1 MKKITVYADFDF
13 LPTPREIGTLGY
25 EHVRGRDHFV
35 FEYSR
40 QWLKHHGGL
49 LLSGDLMNVPSLQ
62 HPRGDDNVFGFVKDS
77 FPDRWG
83 RLLLDRRERLLAQS
97 ERRPARMLTD
107 YDYLAGIED
116 FTRMGG
122 IRYKEEGSDDYINA
136 GAEYLVPPIEELRAL
151 CDACLEVERAEER
164 NELPEQRWLDQ
175 LIDPGT
181 SLGGARP
188 KANVIDTDGTMY
200 VAKFP
205 SKKDLEN
212 TELIEHFAHRLAA
225 NAGINAAKTRTIRIT
240 KDRDLL
246 LSERFDRTKEGR
258 RIHFASAM
266 SLLGLDDGAGSNTG
280 NGYLDIVDF
289 ILRGC
294 TDVRQNLRELY
305 RRVAFNIMFG
315 NTDDHFR
322 NHGFLLTPKGWTL
335 SPAYDINPGT
345 KSHQC
350 LLIDAYTEQSD
361 INVLLSACESY
372 MLERQEA
379 AGIIEE
385 VRAAISDWRTTATTL
400 HVPINQLGAYSMR
413 WDELNA

>member
-1 MKKITVYADFDF
+1 MKKIIVYADFDF
-13 LPTPREIGTLGY
+13 LTSPEEIGTLGY
-25 EHVRGRDHFV
+25 EHVRGKDHFV

-40 QWLKHHGGL
+40 QWLKLHGGI

-62 HPRGDDNVFGFVKDS
+62 YPRGNDNVFGFVKDS
-77 FPDRWG
+77 FPDHWG
-83 RLLLDRRERLLAQS
+83 RLLLDRRERLTAQQ
-97 ERRPARMLTD
+97 EGRPKRMLTN
-107 YDYLAGIED
+107 YDYLIGIED
-116 FTRMGG
+116 VTRMGG
-122 IRYKEEGSDDYINA
+122 IRYKEEEGGDYIRSSSAGLLPTGRKNA
-136 GAEYLVPPIEELRAL
+136 SAKYLVPPIESLLAL
-151 CDACLEVERAEER
+151 CDACHEIELAEER

-188 KANVIDTDGTMY
+188 KANVVDTDGKLY
-200 VAKFP
+200 V
-205 SKKDLEN
+205 
-212 TELIEHFAHRLAA
+212 
-225 NAGINAAKTRTIRIT
+225 AKTRTIKIS

-246 LSERFDRTKEGR
+246 LSERFDRTAEGR

-266 SLLGLDDGAGSNTG
+266 SLLGLDDGAGSSTG

-305 RRVAFNIMFG
+305 RRVAFNVMFG

-322 NHGFLLTPKGWTL
+322 NHGFLLTQKGWTL
-335 SPAYDINPGT
+335 SPAYDINPGA

-350 LLIDAYTEQSD
+350 LLIDSYTEESD
-361 INVLLSACESY
+361 INVLLSASESY

-379 AGIIEE
+379 SEIIEE
-385 VRAAISDWRTTATTL
+385 VRSAIKDWRKTVTEL
-400 HVPINQLGAYSMR
+400 QIPLKLLESYSIR
-413 WDELNA
+413 WDEL

>member
-1 MKKITVYADFDF
+1 MKRITVYADFDF
-13 LPTPREIGTLGY
+13 LTSPQEIGILGY
-25 EHVRGRDHFV
+25 EHIRGKDHFV

-40 QWLKHHGGL
+40 EWLKHYGGI

-62 HPRGDDNVFGFVKDS
+62 HPRGNDNVFGFVKDS

-83 RLLLDRRERLLAQS
+83 RLLLDRRERLMAQS
-97 ERRPARMLTD
+97 EGRPKRALTN
-107 YDYLAGIED
+107 YDYLIGIED

-122 IRYKEEGSDDYINA
+122 IRYKREDSDDYINT
-136 GAEYLVPPIEELRAL
+136 GAKYLVPPIESLRAL
-151 CDACLEVERAEER
+151 CDACHEIELAEER

-188 KANVIDTDGTMY
+188 KANVVDTDGKLY

-205 SKKDLEN
+205 SKKDLDN
-212 TELIEHFAHRLAA
+212 TELFEHFSHRLAA
-225 NAGINAAKTRTIRIT
+225 KAGINVAKTRTIKIS
-240 KDRDLL
+240 KDRDIL
-246 LSERFDRTKEGR
+246 LSERFDRTKDGK

-266 SLLGLDDGAGSNTG
+266 SLLGLDDGAGSSTG

-289 ILRGC
+289 ILQGC

-335 SPAYDINPGT
+335 SPAYDINPSA

-350 LLIDAYTEQSD
+350 LLVDQYTEQSD
-361 INVLLSACESY
+361 INALFSASENY

-379 AGIIEE
+379 AEIIEE
-385 VRAAISDWRTTATTL
+385 VRAAIKDWRKIAAEL
-400 HVPINQLGAYSMR
+400 QISLKLLESYSMG
-413 WDELNA
+413 WDEL

>member
-1 MKKITVYADFDF
+1 MKRITVYAHFDF
-13 LPTPREIGTLGY
+13 LTSPQEIGILGY
-25 EHVRGRDHFV
+25 EHIRGKDHFV

-40 QWLKHHGGL
+40 EWLKHYGGI

-62 HPRGDDNVFGFVKDS
+62 HPRGNDNVFGFVKDS

-83 RLLLDRRERLLAQS
+83 RLLLDRRERLMAQS
-97 ERRPARMLTD
+97 EGRPKRALTN
-107 YDYLAGIED
+107 YDYLIGIED

-122 IRYKEEGSDDYINA
+122 IRYKREDSDDYINT
-136 GAEYLVPPIEELRAL
+136 GAKYLVPPIESLRAL
-151 CDACLEVERAEER
+151 CDACHEIELAEER

-188 KANVIDTDGTMY
+188 KANVVDTDGKLY

-205 SKKDLEN
+205 SKKDLDN
-212 TELIEHFAHRLAA
+212 TELFEHFSHRLAA
-225 NAGINAAKTRTIRIT
+225 KAGINVAKTRTIKIS
-240 KDRDLL
+240 KDRDIL
-246 LSERFDRTKEGR
+246 LSERFDRTKDGK

-266 SLLGLDDGAGSNTG
+266 SLLGLDDGAGSSTG

-289 ILRGC
+289 ILQGC

-335 SPAYDINPGT
+335 SPAYDINPSA

-350 LLIDAYTEQSD
+350 LLVDQYTEQSD
-361 INVLLSACESY
+361 INALFSASENY

-379 AGIIEE
+379 AEIIEE
-385 VRAAISDWRTTATTL
+385 VRAAIKDWRKIAAEL
-400 HVPINQLGAYSMR
+400 QISLKLLESYSMG
-413 WDELNA
+413 WDEL

>member
-1 MKKITVYADFDF
+1 MKRITVYADFDF
-13 LPTPREIGTLGY
+13 LSTPQEIGILGY
-25 EHVRGRDHFV
+25 EHVRGKGHFV

-40 QWLKHHGGL
+40 QWLKQHGGI

-62 HPRGDDNVFGFVKDS
+62 HPRGNDNVFGFVKDS

-83 RLLLDRRERLLAQS
+83 RLLLDRRERLTAQS
-97 ERRPARMLTD
+97 EGRPTRMLTN
-107 YDYLAGIED
+107 YDYLIGIED

-122 IRYKEEGSDDYINA
+122 IRYKEEDSDGYINA
-136 GAEYLVPPIEELRAL
+136 SDKYLVPPIESLRAL
-151 CDACLEVERAEER
+151 CDACHEIELAEER

-188 KANVIDTDGTMY
+188 KANVVDTDGTLY

-212 TELIEHFAHRLAA
+212 TELIEHFSHHLAA
-225 NAGINAAKTRTIRIT
+225 KAGIHVAKTRTIRIS
-240 KDRDLL
+240 KNRDLL
-246 LSERFDRTKEGR
+246 LSERFDRTKDGR

-266 SLLGLDDGAGSNTG
+266 SLLGLDDGADSSTG

-289 ILRGC
+289 ILHGC

-305 RRVAFNIMFG
+305 RRVAFNVMFG

-335 SPAYDINPGT
+335 SPAYDINPGA

-350 LLIDAYTEQSD
+350 LLIDSYTEQSD
-361 INVLLSACESY
+361 INALLSASENY

-379 AGIIEE
+379 AEIIEG
-385 VRAAISDWRTTATTL
+385 VRAAIKDWRMIATEL
-400 HVPINQLGAYSMR
+400 QIPIKQLAAYSMR
-413 WDELNA
+413 WEEL

>member
-13 LPTPREIGTLGY
+13 LSTTQEIGVLGY
-25 EHVRGRDHFV
+25 EHIRSKDHFV

-40 QWLKHHGGL
+40 QWLKQYGGI
-49 LLSGDLMNVPSLQ
+49 LLSGDLMSVPSLQ
-62 HPRGDDNVFGFVKDS
+62 HPRGNDNVFGFVKDS

-83 RLLLDRRERLLAQS
+83 RLLLDRRERLTAQS
-97 ERRPARMLTD
+97 EGRPKRMLTN
-107 YDYLAGIED
+107 YDYLIGIED

-122 IRYKEEGSDDYINA
+122 IRYKEEDSDGYINA
-136 GAEYLVPPIEELRAL
+136 STKYLVPPIESLCAL
-151 CDACLEVERAEER
+151 CDSCHEIELAEER

-188 KANVIDTDGTMY
+188 KANVVDTDGTLY

-212 TELIEHFAHRLAA
+212 TELIEHFSHQLAA
-225 NAGINAAKTRTIRIT
+225 KAGINVAKTRTIRIS

-246 LSERFDRTKEGR
+246 LSERFDRTKDGR
-258 RIHFASAM
+258 RVHFASAM
-266 SLLGLDDGAGSNTG
+266 SLLGFDDGAGSSTG

-289 ILRGC
+289 ILHGC

-305 RRVAFNIMFG
+305 RRVAFNVMFG

-350 LLIDAYTEQSD
+350 LLIDSYTEESD
-361 INVLLSACESY
+361 INVLLSASENY
-372 MLERQEA
+372 MLVRQEA
-379 AGIIEE
+379 TEIIEE
-385 VRAAISDWRTTATTL
+385 VRAVIKDWRKTATEL
-400 HVPINQLGAYSMR
+400 QISPILLEAYSMR
-413 WDELNA
+413 WEKL

>member
-13 LPTPREIGTLGY
+13 LSDAQEIGTLGY
-25 EHVRGRDHFV
+25 EHVRGKNHFV

-40 QWLKHHGGL
+40 DWLKQYGGI

-62 HPRGDDNVFGFVKDS
+62 HPRGNDNVFGFVKDS

-83 RLLLDRRERLLAQS
+83 RMLLDRRERLTAQS
-97 ERRPARMLTD
+97 EGRPTRMLTN
-107 YDYLAGIED
+107 YDYLIGIED

-122 IRYKEEGSDDYINA
+122 IRYKEEDSDGFINA
-136 GAEYLVPPIEELRAL
+136 SEKYLVPPIESLRAL
-151 CDACLEVERAEER
+151 CDACHEIELAEER
-164 NELPEQRWLDQ
+164 NELPERRWLDQ

-188 KANVIDTDGTMY
+188 KANVVDTDGTLY

-212 TELIEHFAHRLAA
+212 MELIEHFSHQLAA
-225 NAGINAAKTRTIRIT
+225 KAGIHVAKTRTIKIS
-240 KDRDLL
+240 KDCDLL
-246 LSERFDRTKEGR
+246 LSERFDRTKDGR

-266 SLLGLDDGAGSNTG
+266 SLLGLDDGAGSSTG

-294 TDVRQNLRELY
+294 TEVRQNLRELY
-305 RRVAFNIMFG
+305 RRVAFNVMFG

-335 SPAYDINPGT
+335 SPAYDINPGA

-350 LLIDAYTEQSD
+350 LLIDAYTEESD
-361 INVLLSACESY
+361 INALLSASENY

-379 AGIIEE
+379 AEIIEE
-385 VRAAISDWRTTATTL
+385 VRAVIKDWRKTATEQQIPL
-400 HVPINQLGAYSMR
+400 KLLGAYSVR
-413 WDELNA
+413 WDEL

>member
-1 MKKITVYADFDF
+1 MKRITVYADFDF
-13 LPTPREIGTLGY
+13 LSTPQEIGILGY
-25 EHVRGRDHFV
+25 EHVRGKDHFV

-40 QWLKHHGGL
+40 QWLKQHGGI

-62 HPRGDDNVFGFVKDS
+62 HPRGNDNVFGFVKDS

-83 RLLLDRRERLLAQS
+83 RLLLDRRERLTAQS
-97 ERRPARMLTD
+97 EGRPTRMLTN
-107 YDYLAGIED
+107 YDYLIGIED

-122 IRYKEEGSDDYINA
+122 IRYKEEDSDGYINA
-136 GAEYLVPPIEELRAL
+136 SDKYLVPPIESLRAL
-151 CDACLEVERAEER
+151 CDACHEIELAEER

-188 KANVIDTDGTMY
+188 KANVVDTDGTLY

-212 TELIEHFAHRLAA
+212 TELIEHFSHHLAA
-225 NAGINAAKTRTIRIT
+225 KAGIHVAKTRTIRIS

-246 LSERFDRTKEGR
+246 LSERFDRTKDGR

-266 SLLGLDDGAGSNTG
+266 SLLGLDDGADSSTG

-289 ILRGC
+289 ILHSC

-305 RRVAFNIMFG
+305 RRVAFNVMFG

-335 SPAYDINPGT
+335 SPAYDINPGA

-350 LLIDAYTEQSD
+350 LLIDSCTEQSD
-361 INVLLSACESY
+361 INALLSASENY

-379 AGIIEE
+379 AEIIEG
-385 VRAAISDWRTTATTL
+385 VRAAIKDWRKIATEL
-400 HVPINQLGAYSMR
+400 QIPIKQLSAYSMR
-413 WDELNA
+413 WEEL

>member
-1 MKKITVYADFDF
+1 MKRITVYADFDF
-13 LPTPREIGTLGY
+13 LSTPQEIGILGY
-25 EHVRGRDHFV
+25 EHVRGKDHFV
-35 FEYSR
+35 YEYSR
-40 QWLKHHGGL
+40 QWLKQYGGI

-62 HPRGDDNVFGFVKDS
+62 HPRANDNVFGFVKDS

-83 RLLLDRRERLLAQS
+83 RLLLDRRERLTAQS
-97 ERRPARMLTD
+97 EGRPTRMLTN
-107 YDYLAGIED
+107 YDYLIGIED

-122 IRYKEEGSDDYINA
+122 IRYKEEDSDDYINA
-136 GAEYLVPPIEELRAL
+136 SSKYLVPPIESLRAL
-151 CDACLEVERAEER
+151 CDACHEIELAEER

-188 KANVIDTDGTMY
+188 KANVVDADGTLY

-212 TELIEHFAHRLAA
+212 TELIEHFSHQLAVK
-225 NAGINAAKTRTIRIT
+225 AGIHVAKTRTIRIS

-246 LSERFDRTKEGR
+246 LSERFDRTKDGR

-266 SLLGLDDGAGSNTG
+266 SLLGLDDGAGCSTG

-305 RRVAFNIMFG
+305 RRVAFNVMFG

-335 SPAYDINPGT
+335 SPAYDINPGAN
-345 KSHQC
+345 SHQC
-350 LLIDAYTEQSD
+350 LLIDSYTEQSD
-361 INVLLSACESY
+361 INALLSASENY

-379 AGIIEE
+379 AEIIEE
-385 VRAAISDWRTTATTL
+385 IRSVIKDWRKTATEL
-400 HVPINQLGAYSMR
+400 QIPIKLLGAYFLR
-413 WDELNA
+413 WDEL

>member
-13 LPTPREIGTLGY
+13 LSDAQEIGTLGY
-25 EHVRGRDHFV
+25 EHVRGKDHFV

-40 QWLKHHGGL
+40 DWLKQYGGI

-62 HPRGDDNVFGFVKDS
+62 HPRGNDNVFGFVKDS

-83 RLLLDRRERLLAQS
+83 RMLLDRRERLTAQS
-97 ERRPARMLTD
+97 EGRPTRMLTN
-107 YDYLAGIED
+107 YDYLIGIED

-122 IRYKEEGSDDYINA
+122 IRYKEEDSDGFINA
-136 GAEYLVPPIEELRAL
+136 SEKYLVPPIESLRAL
-151 CDACLEVERAEER
+151 CDACHEIELAEER
-164 NELPEQRWLDQ
+164 NELPKRRWLDQ

-188 KANVIDTDGTMY
+188 KANVVDTDGTLY

-212 TELIEHFAHRLAA
+212 TELIEHFSHQLAA
-225 NAGINAAKTRTIRIT
+225 KAGIHVAKTRTIKIS

-246 LSERFDRTKEGR
+246 LSERFDRTKDGR

-266 SLLGLDDGAGSNTG
+266 SLLGLDDGAGSSTG

-305 RRVAFNIMFG
+305 RRVAFNVMFG

-335 SPAYDINPGT
+335 SPAYDINPGA

-350 LLIDAYTEQSD
+350 LLIDSYTEESD
-361 INVLLSACESY
+361 TGALLAASENY
-372 MLERQEA
+372 MLERQKATE
-379 AGIIEE
+379 IIEE
-385 VRAAISDWRTTATTL
+385 VRATIKDWRKTATEL
-400 HVPINQLGAYSMR
+400 QIPLKSLGAYSMH
-413 WDELNA
+413 WEEL